1 MKIKINAFFKSK
13 ETTPFN
19 RLYPY
24 FIPDKLAAYDNA
36 VLPHEQ
42 YQLPEGVRSCS
53 LNHLALNRGDDS

>member
-36 VLPHEQ
+36 ELPHEQ
-42 YQLPEGVRSCS
+42 YQLPEGVRSV
-53 LNHLALNRGDDS
+53 